1 MQYNKDNISLLLAQR
16 LKERVNTAWESGEL
30 LEAVTP
36 VTRELLQHWF
46 CEPFTTE
53 RPVNFHPGQ
62 RQAILNTIWLHEVAG
77 IHNVEESYAAVME
90 GEMGQVDMAALAQE
104 KYQMPKYAIKMA
116 TGTGKTWVMHALVL
130 WQMLN
135 ARHPVYG
142 TTSNGGNRYTQRFLL
157 IAPGI
162 IVYER
167 LLDAYLGKME
177 HGARNV
183 ESSDLH
189 KFQDLFLP
197 PQYREEVFN
206 FVQTNTVSKEQG
218 IGRKATGE
226 GMIAITNW
234 HLFLQGRAEDSENS
248 EYSDCSDY
256 SDYSDLADKLLPLRP
271 GVAAGNALDMLDRRY
286 LRGTEL
292 EYLHD
297 LDSLMIIN
305 DEAHHVHENGT
316 DEDDVKWQQAID
328 YILKEKRCR
337 MQVDFSAT
345 PYEQRGSGRRGRKV
359 HFPHIMVDFDLK
371 EAMQN
376 GLVKTLSLD
385 QRQALTE
392 LEDLDYSA
400 IREGRNVI
408 ALSEGQKLM
417 LRAGLERLN
426 RLQEGFA
433 SLNKHAKMMVVC
445 EDTKV
450 TPLVENYLYTQGLQ
464 EDEVL
469 RVDSD
474 AKGNMKEA
482 EWRKVSER
490 LSSMDGH
497 ATPRVVVS
505 VMMLREGFDVNNICV
520 IVPLRSSESS
530 ILLEQV
536 VGRGLRLMWREPE
549 YAESK
554 AENRRRLLVEKRE
567 PLNYMDLLFIVEH
580 PRFRQFYDDLVNGGL
595 ATIDTGGTETNPPGD
610 MLMAELK
617 EDHERYDMAWLNILR
632 ESEELLSLPMP
643 EMERMETFSTYTL
656 DQLRRYLATDGET
669 FVSQAV
675 AMKTTFGKFNVKAD
689 LFTADSYREYL
700 QKLLRITTHQQA
712 KEFPTL
718 QLGGAMLLQTMDR
731 YIRTRLFGQAFD
743 PFAGNDWKILLAQNG
758 VVTQHI
764 VREMAAELYR
774 LLQAVLTT
782 EAEVEENWFSRVER
796 LPMREQY
803 SLELRKTIYTRTA
816 FPSHGGGLERAFM
829 EFIDNDGEVER
840 WLKISETRHRF
851 ACIAYMRT
859 DGLLATYHPDFLVET
874 ADKVYMVETKGQDKV
889 RDRNVQQKRRAATEW
904 CEKIN
909 QLPGEKRRWRTWE
922 YILLGENDFYGLTGA
937 GATFADLAAR
947 CRVSRAMV
955 QGELQFG

>member
-1 MQYNKDNISLLLAQR
+1 MQYNQDNISLLLAQR
-16 LKERVNTAWESGEL
+16 LKEKVNAAWESGEMM
-30 LEAVTP
+30 EAVTP

-53 RPVNFHPGQ
+53 RPINFHLGQ
-62 RQAILNTIWLHEVAG
+62 RQAILNTIYLHEVVG
-77 IHNVEESYAAVME
+77 VQTVEDNYAAVMVD
-90 GEMGQVDMAALAQE
+90 EMGMVDMGTLAQE
-104 KYQMPKYAIKMA
+104 KYRLPKYAVKMA

-142 TTSNGGNRYTQRFLL
+142 TTSNGGDRYTQRFLL

-234 HLFLQGRAEDSENS
+234 HLFLQGRAEDSE
-248 EYSDCSDY
+248 YSDCSDY
-256 SDYSDLADKLLPLRP
+256 SDYSELADKLLPLRP

-337 MQVDFSAT
+337 VQVDFSAT

-450 TPLVENYLYTQGLQ
+450 TPLVENYLYTQGLK

-567 PLNYMDLLFIVEH
+567 PLNYMDILFIVEH
-580 PRFRQFYDDLVNGGL
+580 PRFRQFYDDLVNSGL
-595 ATIDTGGTETNPPGD
+595 AAVDTDGPESGPNPPGD

-617 EDHERYDMAWLNILR
+617 EDHERYDMTWINILR
-632 ESEELLSLPMP
+632 ESEELLELPMP
-643 EMERMETFSTYTL
+643 EVESMEVFSAYPL
-656 DQLRRYLATDGET
+656 EQLRRYLATPGET

-689 LFTADSYREYL
+689 LFTAGSYHEYL
-700 QKLLRITTHQQA
+700 QKLLRIATHQQA
-712 KEFPTL
+712 KEYPTL
-718 QLGGAMLLQTMDR
+718 QQGGAMLLQTMDR
-731 YIRTRLFGQAFD
+731 YIRTRLFGEAFD
-743 PFAGNDWKILLAQNG
+743 PFSGNDWKILLAQNG
-758 VVTQHI
+758 IVTQHI
-764 VREMAAELYR
+764 VKVMASALYD
-774 LLQAVLTT
+774 LQQKVMVT
-782 EAEVEENWFSRVER
+782 EADVEEIPFSSVAK
-796 LPMREQY
+796 LPVREQH
-803 SLELRKTIYTRTA
+803 SLEMQKTIYTRTA
-816 FPSHGGGLERAFM
+816 FPSHGGGLEREFM
-829 EFIDNDGEVER
+829 EFIDNDSEVER

-851 ACIAYMRT
+851 ASIAYMRT
-859 DGLLATYHPDFLVET
+859 DGLLATYHPDFLVAT
-874 ADKVYMVETKGQDKV
+874 AESVYMVETKGQDKV
-889 RDRNVQQKRRAATEW
+889 RDRNVQQKRRAASEW

-909 QLPGEKRRWRTWE
+909 QLPAEKRHHRTWE
-922 YILLGENDFYGLTGA
+922 YILLGENDFYGLSMN
-937 GATFADLAAR
+937 GATFTDICKR
-947 CRVSRAMV
+947 CHISTSTA
-955 QGELQFG
+955 QGELKFD